1 MSWTTPRTWVAGE
14 QVTATLF
21 NAQIRDNFK
30 ALGEW
35 APGDLKMTYVA
46 HANSTS
52 ATLTEPQG
60 GWYIANGATFVQA
73 THPLLYAAL
82 GNSTTLPDFRGR
94 QFVAPG
100 TQDGHSFSR
109 GDVGGEYDH
118 VLSTTEMPAHT
129 HGVTQ
134 NTDAIGAGSGGL
146 LGGASDRAIQAMNVT
161 VLSAGGGVAHPVIDP
176 FLVGGMILI
185 KNDA

>member
-1 MSWTTPRTWVAGE
+1 MYTTPRTWVAGE
-14 QVTATLF
+14 IVTASLL
-21 NAQIRDNFK
+21 NAHIRDNQK
-30 ALGEW
+30 ALGQW
-35 APGDLKMTYVA
+35 QAGDLKMSYVA
-46 HANSTS
+46 NANATTT
-52 ATLTEPQG
+52 TLTEAQT

-82 GNSTTLPDFRGR
+82 GNVTTLPDFRGR

-100 TQDGHSFSR
+100 TQDGHAFAR

-118 VLSTTEMPAHT
+118 VLSVAELPAHT
-129 HGVTQ
+129 HGIPAGNVAGGSSHMLQ
-134 NTDAIGAGSGGL
+134 FQGWYNQQAVYAGASAGSD
-146 LGGASDRAIQAMNVT
+146 A
-161 VLSAGGGVAHPVIDP
+161 AHPVMDP